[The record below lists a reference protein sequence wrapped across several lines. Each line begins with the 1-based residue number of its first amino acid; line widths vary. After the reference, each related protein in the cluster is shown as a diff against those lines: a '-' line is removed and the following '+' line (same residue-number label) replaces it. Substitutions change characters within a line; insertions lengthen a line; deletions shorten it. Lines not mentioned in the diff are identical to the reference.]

1 MRTDIPPRAERED
14 STARRRI
21 LTAMRLEV
29 DPVRLHA
36 LRSRL
41 DLPIEAAARLAGVDV
56 AVIERLETTTEAVE
70 LDVLRRL
77 AKAYRRNWYVFL
89 LEDEPGRPALP
100 RDFRT
105 LARGRALTA
114 PTLAAFDDA
123 EFLIEKIL
131 DLPRPG
137 SPPRPLL
144 PAIAGLDPET
154 AAERVRSAMGIT
166 LDSQRSEA
174 AEYDALRFWSAV
186 VAQAG
191 IYGAQLSFPYREVR
205 AFCLLQH
212 GVSLIVVSSQDSP
225 RARVFSLLHELGHL
239 LLGGD
244 AMCRPR
250 SDDSRP
256 STADEEAFCNAFAA
270 AMLMPASSFV
280 SDPLALSLRDRTLEL
295 GDAVELAR
303 RYGVSELAVLRRL
316 TTVGYVSE
324 GTYQRLHN
332 ERAEEFADEP
342 RPTDSPRIR
351 RQPTR
356 MINENSR
363 LYATEVIDAHARGDI
378 SFREIGVLLGGNLKH
393 VSAIRE
399 NLQR

>member
-1 MRTDIPPRAERED
+1 M
-14 STARRRI
+14 
-21 LTAMRLEV
+21 
-29 DPVRLHA
+29 DPVRLKS
-36 LRSRL
+36 LRTRL
-41 DLPIEAAARLAGVDV
+41 DLPLEAAAKQSGLDADE
-56 AVIERLETTTEAVE
+56 IERLETTPQTVE

-105 LARGRALTA
+105 LVRGHDLSA

-123 EFLIEKIL
+123 EFLVEKIL

-137 SPPRPLL
+137 PPPQPSL
-144 PAIAGLDPET
+144 PSIAGLDAET
-154 AAERVRSAMGIT
+154 AARRIRDALGAS
-166 LDSQRSEA
+166 LDAQRA
-174 AEYDALRFWSAV
+174 NAGEYDAMRYWSSL

-191 IYGAQLSFPYREVR
+191 IYAAQLSFPYREVR
-205 AFCLLQH
+205 AFCLLNG
-212 GVSLIVVSSQDSP
+212 GVTLIVVSSQDSP
-225 RARVFSLLHELGHL
+225 RARTFSLLHELGHV

-250 SDDSRP
+250 SDDRRTTSGN
-256 STADEEAFCNAFAA
+256 EEAYCNAFAA
-270 AMLMPASSFV
+270 AVLMPAEEFAA
-280 SDPLALSLRDRTLEL
+280 DPLALSLRGRQLEL

-303 RYGVSELAVLRRL
+303 EYGVSELAVLRRL
-316 TTVGYVSE
+316 TTVGYLAESE
-324 GTYQRLHN
+324 YQRLHR

-342 RPTDSPRIR
+342 RPSDGPRIR
-351 RQPTR
+351 KQATR

-363 LYATEVIDAHARGDI
+363 LFASEVLNAHARGDI

-393 VSAIRE
+393 VAAVRE
-399 NLQR
+399 DLRR